1 MKQLIVSD
9 KVQKELLTDFMIMG
23 ETRGLIGG
31 YCEDEFPVY
40 YANEE
45 MARMLGYGAV
55 EELVEA
61 INGKV
66 INTIH
71 PDDREQVIKDIGGE
85 YYEGLTYETTYRMP
99 RKDGSWF
106 WTVDKG
112 KVIRTEEGK
121 LAIIS
126 ACQDMTSFVERHK
139 KLEEQNILSQAT
151 IDNIPGGYHRCSL
164 EEGHPFIYISDRFL
178 AILGWTREE
187 IKTEFH
193 NKFDNM
199 LHPDDRHLSAK
210 YTARILD
217 TCGHGFTQDQIY
229 RLLGKDG
236 YHWVTDA
243 TTLVKSGDQT
253 FFQGNITDITDF
265 VKGKEK
271 NEKELEGS
279 NQILNE
285 HNRILSALSRDYT
298 TVLLCDLRQDTFEVV
313 KGDSFTHH
321 DPEEKQKLVRE
332 SNCYSERVRYFFE
345 NVLIKESAP
354 EYLERLLPEYLMNEL
369 QETDSIEIYYKTI
382 PNGSGFRHFLAN
394 AVRLSNEED
403 HFKIILGF
411 RSVDEIIKKEQEI
424 ELQREIIEGLGKEYF
439 SVLAVELDKDRV
451 FSYRESEENGKII
464 SDFCRKC
471 DNRWSQIIP
480 SYAETMVSDNTNGEF
495 EKQLGLET
503 LRSQKEDYSMTYEFK
518 SGTEII
524 YHQVR
529 VAYVKKKDGA
539 RVAVVGTRNID
550 SLIKKERMQ
559 EEKLKKAYAAAE
571 NSNKAKTEFLNNM
584 SHDIRTP
591 MNVILGY
598 NQLMKSQL
606 TEPKQLDYQKKI
618 EQSGKLLL
626 SIINNVLDMA
636 RIESGKIKVDENY
649 ESVGEV
655 VDEIISTFAS
665 EAEERGIHL
674 SGSMKVTHRNILCDG
689 TKIREI
695 YVNLVSNAI
704 KYTPRGGNVTITVEE
719 LPCKREGYMKVK
731 SEIKDTGIGMSKEY
745 LPTLFEPFSREL
757 NTTTGRVRG
766 TGLGMPIVKKMIDL
780 MGGSL
785 EVESELGKGTVF
797 TFTLMHKIADK
808 KYYSQRIEKVKTS
821 SMRESLS
828 GKHVLLAEDNDL
840 NAEIA
845 VTILEEAGFVIER
858 VEDGIQCVNR
868 IEQMSPGTYDLILM
882 DIQMPNMDGYQ
893 AAQCIRHLN
902 DKKKAEI
909 PIIAMT
915 ANAFAEDRKRT
926 FDAGM
931 NGHIAKPIDIE
942 KLGAVILSVL
952 KKQESLQIE
961 KNNSMSANRLRS

>member
-1 MKQLIVSD
+1 MKQLIIPD
-9 KVQKELLTDFMIMG
+9 KVQKEMLTDFMIMG

-31 YCEDEFPVY
+31 YCEDEFPVC
-40 YANEE
+40 YANEG
-45 MARMLGYGAV
+45 MARMLGYDAV
-55 EELVEA
+55 EELIEA
-61 INGKV
+61 IDGKV

-71 PDDREQVIKDIGGE
+71 PDDREQVIKDIGDE

-112 KVIRTEEGK
+112 KVIQTEDGK

-126 ACQDMTSFVERHK
+126 ACYDMTSFVERHK
-139 KLEEQNILSQAT
+139 KLEEKNMLSQAT

-164 EEGHPFIYISDRFL
+164 EEGHPFLYISNRFL

-187 IKTEFH
+187 IRTIFD

-199 LHPDDRHLSAK
+199 LHPDDRNLSSD
-210 YTARILD
+210 YVTRILD
-217 TCGHGFTQDQIY
+217 TRGHGSAKDQIY

-243 TTLVKSGDQT
+243 TTLVKSGNQT
-253 FFQGNITDITDF
+253 FFQGNITDFTDF
-265 VKGKEK
+265 VKAKE
-271 NEKELEGS
+271 
-279 NQILNE
+279 
-285 HNRILSALSRDYT
+285 
-298 TVLLCDLRQDTFEVV
+298 
-313 KGDSFTHH
+313 
-321 DPEEKQKLVRE
+321 
-332 SNCYSERVRYFFE
+332 
-345 NVLIKESAP
+345 
-354 EYLERLLPEYLMNEL
+354 
-369 QETDSIEIYYKTI
+369 
-382 PNGSGFRHFLAN
+382 
-394 AVRLSNEED
+394 
-403 HFKIILGF
+403 
-411 RSVDEIIKKEQEI
+411 KKEQEI

-451 FSYRESEENGKII
+451 FSYRESDENGKII

-480 SYAETMVSDNTNGEF
+480 SYAETMVSNNTNGEF

-518 SGTEII
+518 SGTEINC
-524 YHQVR
+524 HQVR

-571 NSNKAKTEFLNNM
+571 NANKAKTEFLNNM

-745 LPTLFEPFSREL
+745 LPTLFEPFSRER

-766 TGLGMPIVKKMIDL
+766 TGLGMPIVKKMVDL

-868 IEQMSPGTYDLILM
+868 IEQMESGTYDLILM

-926 FDAGM
+926 FDVGM

-952 KKQESLQIE
+952 KKQESLQIG
-961 KNNSMSANRLRS
+961 KNNSMNANRLRS

>member
-1 MKQLIVSD
+1 MKQLIISD
-9 KVQKELLTDFMIMG
+9 KVQKEMLTDFMIMG

-112 KVIRTEEGK
+112 KVIQTAEGK

-126 ACQDMTSFVERHK
+126 ACYDMTSFVERHK
-139 KLEEQNILSQAT
+139 KLEEQNMLSQAT

-164 EEGHPFIYISDRFL
+164 EVGNPFLYISDRFL
-178 AILGWTREE
+178 TILGWTREE
-187 IKTEFH
+187 IKTIFD

-199 LHPDDRHLSAK
+199 LHPDDRNLSTD

-243 TTLVKSGDQT
+243 TTLVKSGNQT

-265 VKGKEK
+265 VKAKEK
-271 NEKELEGS
+271 EEKELEDS
-279 NQILNE
+279 NRILNE
-285 HNRILSALSRDYT
+285 RNRILSALSRDYT
-298 TVLLCDLRQDTFEVV
+298 TVLLCDLKKDTFEVV
-313 KGDSFTHH
+313 KGDTFTHNTH
-321 DPEEKQKLVRE
+321 TGKQHLVLAG
-332 SNCYSERVRYFFE
+332 NCYSERVRYFFE

-354 EYLERLLPEYLMNEL
+354 EYLERLLPDHLMKEL
-369 QETDSIEIYYKTI
+369 QETDSIEIYHKTI
-382 PNGSGFRHFLAN
+382 PNGTGSRHFLAR
-394 AVRLSNEED
+394 AIRLSNEED

-411 RSVDEIIKKEQEI
+411 YSVDEIMKKEQEI

-439 SVLAVELDKDRV
+439 SVLAVELDKDQV
-451 FSYRESEENGKII
+451 LSYRESGENGKII
-464 SDFCRKC
+464 SDFCKKC
-471 DNRWSQIIP
+471 GNRWSKIIP

-495 EKQLGLET
+495 EKQLGLEA
-503 LRSQKEDYSMTYEFK
+503 LRSREEDYSMGYEFK
-518 SGTEII
+518 SETGIK
-524 YHQVR
+524 YYQVR
-529 VAYVKKKDGA
+529 VAYVKKKDGT
-539 RVAVVGTRNID
+539 RMAVVGTRNID

-571 NSNKAKTEFLNNM
+571 NANKAKTEFLNNM

-598 NQLMKSQL
+598 NQLMKTQL

-636 RIESGKIKVDENY
+636 RIESGKMKVDENY
-649 ESVGEV
+649 ERVGEV
-655 VDEIISTFAS
+655 VDEIIGTFAS
-665 EAEERGIHL
+665 EAEEKGIHL
-674 SGSMKVTHRNILCDG
+674 SGNMQVTHRNVLCDG

-695 YVNLVSNAI
+695 
-704 KYTPRGGNVTITVEE
+704 
-719 LPCKREGYMKVK
+719 REH
-731 SEIKDTGIGMSKEY
+731 
-745 LPTLFEPFSREL
+745 
-757 NTTTGRVRG
+757 NTTTGKVGG
-766 TGLGMPIVKKMIDL
+766 TGLGMPIVKKMVDL
-780 MGGSL
+780 MGGSI

-797 TFTLMHKIADK
+797 TVTLMHKMADK
-808 KYYSQRIEKVKTS
+808 KYYSQKIETVIAS
-821 SMRESLS
+821 DMGENLR
-828 GKHVLLAEDNDL
+828 GKHVLLAEDNEL

-845 VTILEEAGFVIER
+845 IAILEETGLIIDR

-868 IEQMSPGTYDLILM
+868 IDQMPAGTYDMILM
-882 DIQMPNMDGYQ
+882 DIQMPNMDGYK
-893 AAQCIRHLN
+893 ATKCIRHLQ
-902 DKKKAEI
+902 DIKKAEI

-915 ANAFAEDRKRT
+915 ANAFEEDRKKA

-931 NGHIAKPIDIE
+931 NEHIAKPIDIE
-942 KLGAVILSVL
+942 KLRAVILSVL
-952 KKQESLQIE
+952 NKQE
-961 KNNSMSANRLRS
+961 N

>member
-1 MKQLIVSD
+1 MKQLITSD

-31 YCEDEFPVY
+31 YCENGFPVY

-45 MARMLGYGAV
+45 MARMLGYDAV
-55 EELVEA
+55 EEMVEA
-61 INGKV
+61 IDGKV
-66 INTIH
+66 IHTIH
-71 PDDREQVIKDIGGE
+71 PDDREQVIKDIGDE
-85 YYEGLTYETTYRMP
+85 YYEGFTYETTYRMP

-106 WTVDKG
+106 WTVNKG
-112 KVIRTEEGK
+112 KVIRTEDGK

-139 KLEEQNILSQAT
+139 KLEEQNMLSQAT
-151 IDNIPGGYHRCSL
+151 ISQMPGGYHRCSL
-164 EEGHPFIYISDRFL
+164 EEGHSFLYISDRFL

-187 IKTEFH
+187 IKTIFD

-199 LHPDDRHLSAK
+199 LHPDDRNLSSD
-210 YTARILD
+210 YVTRILD
-217 TCGHGFTQDQIY
+217 TCGRGLTKDQIY

-243 TTLVKSGDQT
+243 TTLVKSGNQT

-265 VKGKEK
+265 LKDKEK
-271 NEKELEGS
+271 KEKELEDS

-285 HNRILSALSRDYT
+285 RNRILSALSREYT
-298 TVLLCDLRQDTFEVV
+298 TVLLCDLKQDTFEVV
-313 KGDSFTHH
+313 KGDTFTHN
-321 DPEEKQKLVRE
+321 DPEEKQQLVLG
-332 SNCYSERVRYFFE
+332 SNCYSERVWYFFE

-382 PNGSGFRHFLAN
+382 PNGSGSRHFLVK

-411 RSVDEIIKKEQEI
+411 RSVDEIMKKEQEI
-424 ELQREIIEGLGKEYF
+424 ELQRELIEGLGKEYF

-451 FSYRESEENGKII
+451 FYYRESDENGKII

-480 SYAETMVSDNTNGEF
+480 SYAETMVSNNINGEF

-503 LRSQKEDYSMTYEFK
+503 LRSQKEDYSMTYEFR
-518 SGTEII
+518 SETEIN

-529 VAYVKKKDGA
+529 VAYAKKKDGA
-539 RVAVVGTRNID
+539 RVAIVGTRNID

-559 EEKLKKAYAAAE
+559 EEKLKKAYDAAE
-571 NSNKAKTEFLNNM
+571 NANKAKTEFLNNM

-598 NQLMKSQL
+598 NQLMKSLL
-606 TEPKQLDYQKKI
+606 TEPKQMDYQKKI

-626 SIINNVLDMA
+626 SIINNILDMA
-636 RIESGKIKVDENY
+636 RIESGKMKVDENY
-649 ESVGEV
+649 ERVGEV

-674 SGSMKVTHRNILCDG
+674 SGSMKVIHRNILCDG

-695 YVNLVSNAI
+695 YVNLVSNAM

-719 LPCKREGYMKVK
+719 LPCEKEGYMKIK

-745 LPTLFEPFSREL
+745 LPTLFEPFSREQ
-757 NTTTGRVRG
+757 NTTTGRVGG
-766 TGLGMPIVKKMIDL
+766 TGLGMPIVKKMVDL

-785 EVESELGKGTVF
+785 EVESEPGKGTIF
-797 TFTLMHKIADK
+797 TFTLMHKIADR
-808 KYYSQRIEKVKTS
+808 KYYSQSIEKVKTS
-821 SMRESLS
+821 NMGESLS

-845 VTILEEAGFVIER
+845 VTILEETGIVIER

-868 IEQMSPGTYDLILM
+868 VEQMSPGTYDLILM

-893 AAQCIRHLN
+893 AAQRIRHLN
-902 DKKKAEI
+902 DKTRAEI

-915 ANAFAEDRKRT
+915 ANAFAEDRKRA

-942 KLGAVILSVL
+942 KLGAAILSVL
-952 KKQESLQIE
+952 KKQESLQTG
-961 KNNSMSANRLRS
+961 KNNSMSK

>member
-1 MKQLIVSD
+1 MKQLIISD
-9 KVQKELLTDFMIMG
+9 KVQKEMLTDFMIMG

-112 KVIRTEEGK
+112 KVIQTEEGK

-126 ACQDMTSFVERHK
+126 ACYDMTSFVERHK
-139 KLEEQNILSQAT
+139 KLEEQNMLSQAT

-164 EEGHPFIYISDRFL
+164 EVGNPFLYISDRFL
-178 AILGWTREE
+178 TILGWTREE
-187 IKTEFH
+187 IKTIFD

-199 LHPDDRHLSAK
+199 LHPDDRNLSAD

-243 TTLVKSGDQT
+243 TTLVKSGNQT

-265 VKGKEK
+265 VKAKEK
-271 NEKELEGS
+271 EEKELEDS
-279 NQILNE
+279 NRILNE
-285 HNRILSALSRDYT
+285 RNRILSALSRDYT
-298 TVLLCDLRQDTFEVV
+298 TVLLCDLKEDTFEVV
-313 KGDSFTHH
+313 KGDTFTHNTH
-321 DPEEKQKLVRE
+321 TGKQHLVLAG
-332 SNCYSERVRYFFE
+332 NCYSERVRYFFE

-354 EYLERLLPEYLMNEL
+354 EYLERLLPDHLMKEL
-369 QETDSIEIYYKTI
+369 QETDSIEIYHKTI
-382 PNGSGFRHFLAN
+382 PNGTGSRHFLAR
-394 AVRLSNEED
+394 AIRLSNEED

-411 RSVDEIIKKEQEI
+411 YSVDEIMKKEQEI

-439 SVLAVELDKDRV
+439 SVLAVELDKDQV
-451 FSYRESEENGKII
+451 LSYRESGENGKII
-464 SDFCRKC
+464 SDFCKKC
-471 DNRWSQIIP
+471 GNRWSKIIP

-495 EKQLGLET
+495 EKQLGLEA
-503 LRSQKEDYSMTYEFK
+503 LRSREEDYSMGYEFK
-518 SGTEII
+518 SETGIK
-524 YHQVR
+524 YYQVR
-529 VAYVKKKDGA
+529 VAYVKKKDGT
-539 RVAVVGTRNID
+539 RMAVVGTRNID

-559 EEKLKKAYAAAE
+559 EEKLKKAYAVAE
-571 NSNKAKTEFLNNM
+571 NANKAKTEFLNNM

-598 NQLMKSQL
+598 NQLMKTQL

-636 RIESGKIKVDENY
+636 RIESGKMKVDENY
-649 ESVGEV
+649 ERVGEV

-665 EAEERGIHL
+665 EAEEKGIHL
-674 SGSMKVTHRNILCDG
+674 SGNMQVTHRNVLCDG

-695 YVNLVSNAI
+695 
-704 KYTPRGGNVTITVEE
+704 
-719 LPCKREGYMKVK
+719 REH
-731 SEIKDTGIGMSKEY
+731 
-745 LPTLFEPFSREL
+745 
-757 NTTTGRVRG
+757 NTTTGKVGG
-766 TGLGMPIVKKMIDL
+766 TGLGMPIVKKMVDL
-780 MGGSL
+780 MGGSI

-797 TFTLMHKIADK
+797 TVTLMHKMADK
-808 KYYSQRIEKVKTS
+808 KYYSQKIETVIAS
-821 SMRESLS
+821 DMGENLR

-845 VTILEEAGFVIER
+845 VTVLEETGLIIDR

-868 IEQMSPGTYDLILM
+868 IDQMPAGTYDMILM
-882 DIQMPNMDGYQ
+882 DIQMPNMDGYK
-893 AAQCIRHLN
+893 ATKCIRHLQ
-902 DKKKAEI
+902 DIKKAEI

-915 ANAFAEDRKRT
+915 ANAFEEDRKKA

-931 NGHIAKPIDIE
+931 NEHIAKPIDIE
-942 KLGAVILSVL
+942 KLRAVILSVL
-952 KKQESLQIE
+952 NKQE
-961 KNNSMSANRLRS
+961 N

>member
-1 MKQLIVSD
+1 MKQLIIPD
-9 KVQKELLTDFMIMG
+9 KVQKEMLTDFRIMG
-23 ETRGLIGG
+23 ETKGLIGG
-31 YCEDEFPVY
+31 YCEDEFPVC

-45 MARMLGYGAV
+45 MARMLGYDAV
-55 EELVEA
+55 EELIEA
-61 INGKV
+61 IDGKV

-71 PDDREQVIKDIGGE
+71 PDDREQVIKDIGDE

-99 RKDGSWF
+99 RKDGSCF

-112 KVIRTEEGK
+112 KVVQTEDGK

-126 ACQDMTSFVERHK
+126 ACYDMTSFVERHK
-139 KLEEQNILSQAT
+139 KLEEKNMLSQAT

-164 EEGHPFIYISDRFL
+164 EEGHPFLYISNRFL

-187 IKTEFH
+187 IRTIFD

-199 LHPDDRHLSAK
+199 LHPDDRNLSSD
-210 YTARILD
+210 YVTRILD
-217 TCGHGFTQDQIY
+217 TRGHGSEKDQIY

-243 TTLVKSGDQT
+243 TTLVKSGNQT
-253 FFQGNITDITDF
+253 FFQGNITDFTDF
-265 VKGKEK
+265 VKAKE
-271 NEKELEGS
+271 
-279 NQILNE
+279 
-285 HNRILSALSRDYT
+285 
-298 TVLLCDLRQDTFEVV
+298 
-313 KGDSFTHH
+313 
-321 DPEEKQKLVRE
+321 
-332 SNCYSERVRYFFE
+332 
-345 NVLIKESAP
+345 
-354 EYLERLLPEYLMNEL
+354 
-369 QETDSIEIYYKTI
+369 
-382 PNGSGFRHFLAN
+382 
-394 AVRLSNEED
+394 
-403 HFKIILGF
+403 
-411 RSVDEIIKKEQEI
+411 KKEQEI

-451 FSYRESEENGKII
+451 LSYRESGENGKII

-471 DNRWSQIIP
+471 GNRWSKIIP

-495 EKQLGLET
+495 ENQLGLET
-503 LRSQKEDYSMTYEFK
+503 LRSQEKDYSMTYEFK
-518 SGTEII
+518 LETGIN

-529 VAYVKKKDGA
+529 VAFVKKKDGT
-539 RVAVVGTRNID
+539 RMAVVGTRNID

-559 EEKLKKAYAAAE
+559 EEKLKKAYVAAE
-571 NSNKAKTEFLNNM
+571 NANKAKTEFLNNM

-606 TEPKQLDYQKKI
+606 TESKQLDYQKKI

-626 SIINNVLDMA
+626 AIINNVLDMA

-649 ESVGEV
+649 ERVGEV
-655 VDEIISTFAS
+655 VDEIISTFSS
-665 EAEERGIHL
+665 EAEEKEIHL

-695 YVNLVSNAI
+695 YVNLVSNAM

-719 LPCKREGYMKVK
+719 LPCEKEGYMKVK

-745 LPTLFEPFSREL
+745 LPTLFEPFSREQ
-757 NTTTGRVRG
+757 NTTTRRIGG
-766 TGLGMPIVKKMIDL
+766 TGLGMPIVKKMVDL
-780 MGGSL
+780 MGGSI
-785 EVESELGKGTVF
+785 EVASELGKGTVF
-797 TFTLMHKIADK
+797 TFTLMHKIADRK
-808 KYYSQRIEKVKTS
+808 FYSQKTEAAETS
-821 SMRESLS
+821 EMGKNLS

-845 VTILEEAGFVIER
+845 VTVLEETGIVIER

-868 IEQMSPGTYDLILM
+868 VVQMSPGTYDLILM

-893 AAQCIRHLN
+893 AAQCIRHLD
-902 DKKKAEI
+902 DKMKAEI

-915 ANAFAEDRKRT
+915 ANAFAEDRKKA

-952 KKQESLQIE
+952 NKQENLQNG
-961 KNNSMSANRLRS
+961 KNNSMNANRLRS

>member
-1 MKQLIVSD
+1 MKQLIIPD
-9 KVQKELLTDFMIMG
+9 KVQKEMLTDFMIMG
-23 ETRGLIGG
+23 ETKGLIGG
-31 YCEDEFPVY
+31 YCEDEFPVC

-45 MARMLGYGAV
+45 MARMLGYDAV
-55 EELVEA
+55 EELIEA
-61 INGKV
+61 IDGKV

-71 PDDREQVIKDIGGE
+71 PDDREQVIKDIGDE

-99 RKDGSWF
+99 RKDGSCF

-112 KVIRTEEGK
+112 KVVQTEDGK

-126 ACQDMTSFVERHK
+126 ACYDMTSFVERHK
-139 KLEEQNILSQAT
+139 KLEEKNMLSQAT

-164 EEGHPFIYISDRFL
+164 EEGHPFLYISNRFL

-187 IKTEFH
+187 IRTIFD

-199 LHPDDRHLSAK
+199 LHPDDRNLSSD
-210 YTARILD
+210 YVTRILD
-217 TCGHGFTQDQIY
+217 TRGHGSEKDQIY

-243 TTLVKSGDQT
+243 TTLVKSGNQT
-253 FFQGNITDITDF
+253 FFQGNITDFTDF
-265 VKGKEK
+265 VKAKE
-271 NEKELEGS
+271 
-279 NQILNE
+279 
-285 HNRILSALSRDYT
+285 
-298 TVLLCDLRQDTFEVV
+298 
-313 KGDSFTHH
+313 
-321 DPEEKQKLVRE
+321 
-332 SNCYSERVRYFFE
+332 
-345 NVLIKESAP
+345 
-354 EYLERLLPEYLMNEL
+354 
-369 QETDSIEIYYKTI
+369 
-382 PNGSGFRHFLAN
+382 
-394 AVRLSNEED
+394 
-403 HFKIILGF
+403 
-411 RSVDEIIKKEQEI
+411 KKEQEI

-451 FSYRESEENGKII
+451 LSYRESGENGKII

-471 DNRWSQIIP
+471 GNRWSKIIP

-495 EKQLGLET
+495 ENQLGLET
-503 LRSQKEDYSMTYEFK
+503 LRSQEKDYSMTYEFK
-518 SGTEII
+518 LETGIN

-529 VAYVKKKDGA
+529 VAFVKKKDGT
-539 RVAVVGTRNID
+539 RMAVVGTRNID

-559 EEKLKKAYAAAE
+559 EEKLKKAYVAAE
-571 NSNKAKTEFLNNM
+571 NANKAKTEFLNNM

-606 TEPKQLDYQKKI
+606 TESKQLDYQKKI

-626 SIINNVLDMA
+626 AIINNVLDMA

-649 ESVGEV
+649 ERVGEV
-655 VDEIISTFAS
+655 VDEIISTFSS
-665 EAEERGIHL
+665 EAEEKEIHL

-695 YVNLVSNAI
+695 YVNLVSNAM

-719 LPCKREGYMKVK
+719 LPCEKEGYMKVK

-745 LPTLFEPFSREL
+745 LPTLFEPFSREQ
-757 NTTTGRVRG
+757 NTTTGRIGG
-766 TGLGMPIVKKMIDL
+766 TGLGMPIVKKMVDL
-780 MGGSL
+780 MGGSI
-785 EVESELGKGTVF
+785 EVASELGKGTVF
-797 TFTLMHKIADK
+797 TFTLMHKIADRK
-808 KYYSQRIEKVKTS
+808 FYSQKTEAAETS
-821 SMRESLS
+821 EMGKNLS

-845 VTILEEAGFVIER
+845 VTVLEETGIVIER

-868 IEQMSPGTYDLILM
+868 VAQMSPGTYDLILM

-893 AAQCIRHLN
+893 AAQCIRHLD
-902 DKKKAEI
+902 DKMKAEI

-915 ANAFAEDRKRT
+915 ANAFAEDRKKA

-931 NGHIAKPIDIE
+931 NGHIAKPIDME
-942 KLGAVILSVL
+942 KLGVAILSVL
-952 KKQESLQIE
+952 KKQESLQNG
-961 KNNSMSANRLRS
+961 KNNSMNANRLRS

>member
-1 MKQLIVSD
+1 MKQLIIPD
-9 KVQKELLTDFMIMG
+9 KVQKEMLTDFMIMG
-23 ETRGLIGG
+23 ETKGLIGG
-31 YCEDEFPVY
+31 YCEDEFPVC

-45 MARMLGYGAV
+45 MARMLGYDAV
-55 EELVEA
+55 EELIEA
-61 INGKV
+61 IDGKV

-71 PDDREQVIKDIGGE
+71 PDDREQVIKDIGDE

-99 RKDGSWF
+99 RKDGSCF

-112 KVIRTEEGK
+112 KVVQTEDGK

-126 ACQDMTSFVERHK
+126 ACYDMTSFVERHK
-139 KLEEQNILSQAT
+139 KLEEKNMLSQAT

-164 EEGHPFIYISDRFL
+164 EEGHPFLYISNRFL

-187 IKTEFH
+187 IRTIFD

-199 LHPDDRHLSAK
+199 LHPDDRNLSSD
-210 YTARILD
+210 YVTRILD
-217 TCGHGFTQDQIY
+217 TRGHGSEKDQIY

-243 TTLVKSGDQT
+243 TTLVKSGNQT
-253 FFQGNITDITDF
+253 FFQGNITDFTDF
-265 VKGKEK
+265 VKAKE
-271 NEKELEGS
+271 
-279 NQILNE
+279 
-285 HNRILSALSRDYT
+285 
-298 TVLLCDLRQDTFEVV
+298 
-313 KGDSFTHH
+313 
-321 DPEEKQKLVRE
+321 
-332 SNCYSERVRYFFE
+332 
-345 NVLIKESAP
+345 
-354 EYLERLLPEYLMNEL
+354 
-369 QETDSIEIYYKTI
+369 
-382 PNGSGFRHFLAN
+382 
-394 AVRLSNEED
+394 
-403 HFKIILGF
+403 
-411 RSVDEIIKKEQEI
+411 KKEQEI
-424 ELQREIIEGLGKEYF
+424 EIQREIIEGLGKEYF

-451 FSYRESEENGKII
+451 LSYRESGENGKII

-471 DNRWSQIIP
+471 GNRWSKIIP
-480 SYAETMVSDNTNGEF
+480 SYAETTVSDNTNGEF
-495 EKQLGLET
+495 ENQLGLET
-503 LRSQKEDYSMTYEFK
+503 LRSQEKDYSMTYEFK
-518 SGTEII
+518 LETGIN

-529 VAYVKKKDGA
+529 VAFVKKKDGT
-539 RVAVVGTRNID
+539 RMAVVGTRNID

-559 EEKLKKAYAAAE
+559 EEKLKKAYVAAE
-571 NSNKAKTEFLNNM
+571 NANKAKTEFLNNM

-606 TEPKQLDYQKKI
+606 TESKQLDYQKKI

-626 SIINNVLDMA
+626 AIINNVLDMA

-649 ESVGEV
+649 ERVGEV
-655 VDEIISTFAS
+655 VDEIISTFSS
-665 EAEERGIHL
+665 EAEEKEIHL

-695 YVNLVSNAI
+695 YVNLVSNAM

-719 LPCKREGYMKVK
+719 LPCEKEGYIKVK

-745 LPTLFEPFSREL
+745 LPTLFEPFSREQ
-757 NTTTGRVRG
+757 NTTTRRIGG
-766 TGLGMPIVKKMIDL
+766 TGLGMPIVKKMVDL
-780 MGGSL
+780 MGGSI
-785 EVESELGKGTVF
+785 EVASELGKGTVF
-797 TFTLMHKIADK
+797 TFTLMHKIADRK
-808 KYYSQRIEKVKTS
+808 FYSQKTEAAETS
-821 SMRESLS
+821 EMGKNLS

-845 VTILEEAGFVIER
+845 VTVLEETGIVIER

-868 IEQMSPGTYDLILM
+868 VAQMSPGTYDLILM

-893 AAQCIRHLN
+893 AAQCIRHLD
-902 DKKKAEI
+902 DKMKAEI

-915 ANAFAEDRKRT
+915 ANAFAEDRKKA

-931 NGHIAKPIDIE
+931 NGHIAKPIDME

-952 KKQESLQIE
+952 NKQENLQNG
-961 KNNSMSANRLRS
+961 KNNSMNANRLRS

>member
-1 MKQLIVSD
+1 MKQLIIPD
-9 KVQKELLTDFMIMG
+9 KVQKEMLTDFMIMG

-31 YCEDEFPVY
+31 YCEDEFPVC
-40 YANEE
+40 YANEG
-45 MARMLGYGAV
+45 MARMLGYDAV
-55 EELVEA
+55 EELIEA
-61 INGKV
+61 IDGKV

-71 PDDREQVIKDIGGE
+71 PDDREQVIKDIGDE

-112 KVIRTEEGK
+112 KVIQTEDGK

-126 ACQDMTSFVERHK
+126 ACYDMTSFVERHK
-139 KLEEQNILSQAT
+139 KLEEKNMLSQAT

-164 EEGHPFIYISDRFL
+164 EEGHPFLYISNRFL

-187 IKTEFH
+187 IRTIFD

-199 LHPDDRHLSAK
+199 LHPDDRNLSSD
-210 YTARILD
+210 YVTRILD
-217 TCGHGFTQDQIY
+217 TRGHGSAKDQIY

-243 TTLVKSGDQT
+243 TTLVKSGNQT
-253 FFQGNITDITDF
+253 FFQGNITDFTDF
-265 VKGKEK
+265 VKAKE
-271 NEKELEGS
+271 
-279 NQILNE
+279 
-285 HNRILSALSRDYT
+285 
-298 TVLLCDLRQDTFEVV
+298 
-313 KGDSFTHH
+313 
-321 DPEEKQKLVRE
+321 
-332 SNCYSERVRYFFE
+332 
-345 NVLIKESAP
+345 
-354 EYLERLLPEYLMNEL
+354 
-369 QETDSIEIYYKTI
+369 
-382 PNGSGFRHFLAN
+382 
-394 AVRLSNEED
+394 
-403 HFKIILGF
+403 
-411 RSVDEIIKKEQEI
+411 KKEQEI

-451 FSYRESEENGKII
+451 LSYRESGENGKII

-471 DNRWSQIIP
+471 GNRWSKIIP
-480 SYAETMVSDNTNGEF
+480 SYAEMMVSDNTNGEF
-495 EKQLGLET
+495 ENQLGLET
-503 LRSQKEDYSMTYEFK
+503 LRSQEKDYSMTYEFK
-518 SGTEII
+518 LETGIN

-529 VAYVKKKDGA
+529 VAFVKKKDGT
-539 RVAVVGTRNID
+539 RMAVVGTRNID

-559 EEKLKKAYAAAE
+559 EEKLKKAYVAAE
-571 NSNKAKTEFLNNM
+571 NANKAKTEFLNNM

-649 ESVGEV
+649 ERVGEV
-655 VDEIISTFAS
+655 VDEIISTFSS
-665 EAEERGIHL
+665 EAEEKEIHL

-695 YVNLVSNAI
+695 YVNLVSNAM

-719 LPCKREGYMKVK
+719 LPCEKEGYMKVK

-745 LPTLFEPFSREL
+745 LPTLFEPFSREQ
-757 NTTTGRVRG
+757 NTTIGRIGG
-766 TGLGMPIVKKMIDL
+766 TGLGMPIVKKMVDL
-780 MGGSL
+780 MGGSI
-785 EVESELGKGTVF
+785 EVASELGKGTVF
-797 TFTLMHKIADK
+797 TFTLMHKIADRK
-808 KYYSQRIEKVKTS
+808 FYSQKTEAAETS
-821 SMRESLS
+821 EMGKNLS

-845 VTILEEAGFVIER
+845 VTVLEETGIVIER

-868 IEQMSPGTYDLILM
+868 VVQMSPGTYDLILM
-882 DIQMPNMDGYQ
+882 DIQMPNMDGYK
-893 AAQCIRHLN
+893 ATRCIRRLD

-915 ANAFAEDRKRT
+915 ANAFAEDRKKA

-931 NGHIAKPIDIE
+931 NGHIAKPIDME

-952 KKQESLQIE
+952 NKQENLQNG
-961 KNNSMSANRLRS
+961 KNNSMNANRLRS

>member
-1 MKQLIVSD
+1 MRNMKQLIIPD
-9 KVQKELLTDFMIMG
+9 KVQKEMLTDFRIMG
-23 ETRGLIGG
+23 ETKGLIGG
-31 YCEDEFPVY
+31 YCEDEFPVC

-45 MARMLGYGAV
+45 MARMLGYDAV
-55 EELVEA
+55 EELIEA
-61 INGKV
+61 IDGKV

-71 PDDREQVIKDIGGE
+71 PDDREQVIKDIGDE

-99 RKDGSWF
+99 RKDGSCF

-112 KVIRTEEGK
+112 KVVQTEDGK

-126 ACQDMTSFVERHK
+126 ACYDMTSFVERHK
-139 KLEEQNILSQAT
+139 KLEEKNMLSQAT

-164 EEGHPFIYISDRFL
+164 EEGHPFLYISNRFL

-187 IKTEFH
+187 IRTIFD

-199 LHPDDRHLSAK
+199 LHPDDRNLSSD
-210 YTARILD
+210 YVTRILD
-217 TCGHGFTQDQIY
+217 TRGHGSEKDQIY

-243 TTLVKSGDQT
+243 TTLVKSGNQT
-253 FFQGNITDITDF
+253 FFQGNITDFTDF
-265 VKGKEK
+265 VKAKE
-271 NEKELEGS
+271 
-279 NQILNE
+279 
-285 HNRILSALSRDYT
+285 
-298 TVLLCDLRQDTFEVV
+298 
-313 KGDSFTHH
+313 
-321 DPEEKQKLVRE
+321 
-332 SNCYSERVRYFFE
+332 
-345 NVLIKESAP
+345 
-354 EYLERLLPEYLMNEL
+354 
-369 QETDSIEIYYKTI
+369 
-382 PNGSGFRHFLAN
+382 
-394 AVRLSNEED
+394 
-403 HFKIILGF
+403 
-411 RSVDEIIKKEQEI
+411 KKEQEI

-451 FSYRESEENGKII
+451 LSYRESGENGKII

-471 DNRWSQIIP
+471 GNRWSKIIP

-495 EKQLGLET
+495 ENQLGLET
-503 LRSQKEDYSMTYEFK
+503 LRSQEKDYSMTYEFK
-518 SGTEII
+518 LETGIN

-529 VAYVKKKDGA
+529 VAFVKKKDGT
-539 RVAVVGTRNID
+539 RMAVVGTRNID

-559 EEKLKKAYAAAE
+559 EEKLKKAYVAAE
-571 NSNKAKTEFLNNM
+571 NANKAKTEFLNNM

-598 NQLMKSQL
+598 NHLMKSQL
-606 TEPKQLDYQKKI
+606 TESKQLDYQKKI

-626 SIINNVLDMA
+626 AIINNVLDMA

-649 ESVGEV
+649 ERVGEV
-655 VDEIISTFAS
+655 VDEIISTFSS
-665 EAEERGIHL
+665 EAEEKEIHL

-695 YVNLVSNAI
+695 YVNLVSNAM

-719 LPCKREGYMKVK
+719 LPCEKEGYMKVK

-745 LPTLFEPFSREL
+745 LPTLFEPFSREQ
-757 NTTTGRVRG
+757 NTTTRRIGG
-766 TGLGMPIVKKMIDL
+766 TGLGMPIVKKMVDL
-780 MGGSL
+780 MGGSI
-785 EVESELGKGTVF
+785 EVASELGKGTVF
-797 TFTLMHKIADK
+797 TFTLMHKIADRK
-808 KYYSQRIEKVKTS
+808 FYSQKTEAAETS
-821 SMRESLS
+821 EMGKNLS

-845 VTILEEAGFVIER
+845 VTVLEETGIVIER

-868 IEQMSPGTYDLILM
+868 VVQMSPGTYDLILM
-882 DIQMPNMDGYQ
+882 DIQMPNMDGYK
-893 AAQCIRHLN
+893 ATRCIRRLD

-915 ANAFAEDRKRT
+915 ANAFAEDRKKA

-931 NGHIAKPIDIE
+931 NGHIARPIDIE

-952 KKQESLQIE
+952 NKQENLQNG
-961 KNNSMSANRLRS
+961 KNNSMNANRLRS

>member
-1 MKQLIVSD
+1 MKQLIIPD
-9 KVQKELLTDFMIMG
+9 KVQKEMLTDFMIMG

-31 YCEDEFPVY
+31 YCEDEFPVC
-40 YANEE
+40 YANEG
-45 MARMLGYGAV
+45 MARMLGYDAV
-55 EELVEA
+55 EELIEA
-61 INGKV
+61 IDGKV

-71 PDDREQVIKDIGGE
+71 PDDREQVIKDIGDE

-112 KVIRTEEGK
+112 KVIQTEDGK

-126 ACQDMTSFVERHK
+126 ACYDMTSFVERHK
-139 KLEEQNILSQAT
+139 KLEEKNMLSQAT

-164 EEGHPFIYISDRFL
+164 EEGHPFLYISNRFL

-187 IKTEFH
+187 IRTIFD

-199 LHPDDRHLSAK
+199 LHPDDRNLSSD
-210 YTARILD
+210 YVTRILD
-217 TCGHGFTQDQIY
+217 TRGHGSAKDQIY

-243 TTLVKSGDQT
+243 TTLVKSGNQT
-253 FFQGNITDITDF
+253 FFQGNITDFTDF
-265 VKGKEK
+265 VKAKE
-271 NEKELEGS
+271 
-279 NQILNE
+279 
-285 HNRILSALSRDYT
+285 
-298 TVLLCDLRQDTFEVV
+298 
-313 KGDSFTHH
+313 
-321 DPEEKQKLVRE
+321 
-332 SNCYSERVRYFFE
+332 
-345 NVLIKESAP
+345 
-354 EYLERLLPEYLMNEL
+354 
-369 QETDSIEIYYKTI
+369 
-382 PNGSGFRHFLAN
+382 
-394 AVRLSNEED
+394 
-403 HFKIILGF
+403 
-411 RSVDEIIKKEQEI
+411 KKEQEI

-451 FSYRESEENGKII
+451 LSYRESGENGKII

-471 DNRWSQIIP
+471 GNRWSKIIP
-480 SYAETMVSDNTNGEF
+480 SYAEMMVSDNTNGEF
-495 EKQLGLET
+495 ENQLGLET
-503 LRSQKEDYSMTYEFK
+503 LRSQEKDYSMTYEFK
-518 SGTEII
+518 LETGIN

-529 VAYVKKKDGA
+529 VAFVKKKDGT
-539 RVAVVGTRNID
+539 RMAVVGTRNID

-559 EEKLKKAYAAAE
+559 EEKLKKAYVAAE
-571 NSNKAKTEFLNNM
+571 NANKAKTEFLNNM

-598 NQLMKSQL
+598 NHLMKSQL
-606 TEPKQLDYQKKI
+606 TESKQLDYQKKI

-626 SIINNVLDMA
+626 AIINNVLDMA

-649 ESVGEV
+649 ERVGEV
-655 VDEIISTFAS
+655 VDEIISTFSS
-665 EAEERGIHL
+665 EAEEKEIHL

-695 YVNLVSNAI
+695 YVNLVSNAM

-719 LPCKREGYMKVK
+719 LPCEKEGYMKVK

-745 LPTLFEPFSREL
+745 LPTLFEPFSREQ
-757 NTTTGRVRG
+757 NTTIGRIGG
-766 TGLGMPIVKKMIDL
+766 TGLGMPIVKKMVDL
-780 MGGSL
+780 MGGSI
-785 EVESELGKGTVF
+785 EVASELGKGTVF
-797 TFTLMHKIADK
+797 TFTLMHKIADRK
-808 KYYSQRIEKVKTS
+808 FYSQKTEAAETS
-821 SMRESLS
+821 EMGKNLS

-845 VTILEEAGFVIER
+845 VTVLEETGIVIER

-868 IEQMSPGTYDLILM
+868 VVQMSPGTYDLILM
-882 DIQMPNMDGYQ
+882 DIQMPNMDGYK
-893 AAQCIRHLN
+893 ATRCIRRLD

-915 ANAFAEDRKRT
+915 ANAFAEDRKKA

-931 NGHIAKPIDIE
+931 NGHIAKLIDIE

-952 KKQESLQIE
+952 NKQENLQNG
-961 KNNSMSANRLRS
+961 KNNSMNANRLRS

>member
-1 MKQLIVSD
+1 MKQLIIPD
-9 KVQKELLTDFMIMG
+9 KVQKEMLTDFRIMG
-23 ETRGLIGG
+23 ETKGLIGG
-31 YCEDEFPVY
+31 YCEDEFPVC

-45 MARMLGYGAV
+45 MARMLGYDAV
-55 EELVEA
+55 EELIEA
-61 INGKV
+61 IDGKV

-71 PDDREQVIKDIGGE
+71 PDDREQVIKDIGDE

-99 RKDGSWF
+99 RKDGSCF

-112 KVIRTEEGK
+112 KVVQTEDGK

-126 ACQDMTSFVERHK
+126 ACYDMTSFVERHK
-139 KLEEQNILSQAT
+139 KLEEKNMLSQAT

-164 EEGHPFIYISDRFL
+164 EEGHPFLYISNRFL

-187 IKTEFH
+187 IRTIFD

-199 LHPDDRHLSAK
+199 LHPDDRNLSSD
-210 YTARILD
+210 YVARILD
-217 TCGHGFTQDQIY
+217 TRGHGSEKDQIY

-243 TTLVKSGDQT
+243 TTLVKSGNQT
-253 FFQGNITDITDF
+253 FFQGNITDFTDF
-265 VKGKEK
+265 VKAKE
-271 NEKELEGS
+271 
-279 NQILNE
+279 
-285 HNRILSALSRDYT
+285 
-298 TVLLCDLRQDTFEVV
+298 
-313 KGDSFTHH
+313 
-321 DPEEKQKLVRE
+321 
-332 SNCYSERVRYFFE
+332 
-345 NVLIKESAP
+345 
-354 EYLERLLPEYLMNEL
+354 
-369 QETDSIEIYYKTI
+369 
-382 PNGSGFRHFLAN
+382 
-394 AVRLSNEED
+394 
-403 HFKIILGF
+403 
-411 RSVDEIIKKEQEI
+411 KKEQEI

-451 FSYRESEENGKII
+451 LSYRESGENGKII

-471 DNRWSQIIP
+471 GNRWSKIIP

-495 EKQLGLET
+495 ENQLGLET
-503 LRSQKEDYSMTYEFK
+503 LRSQEKDYSMTYEFK
-518 SGTEII
+518 LETGIN

-529 VAYVKKKDGA
+529 VAFVKKKDGT
-539 RVAVVGTRNID
+539 RMAVVGTRNID

-559 EEKLKKAYAAAE
+559 EEKLKKAYVAAE
-571 NSNKAKTEFLNNM
+571 NANKAKTEFLNNM

-606 TEPKQLDYQKKI
+606 TESKQLDYQKKI

-626 SIINNVLDMA
+626 AIINNVLDMA

-649 ESVGEV
+649 ERVGEV
-655 VDEIISTFAS
+655 VDEIISTFSS
-665 EAEERGIHL
+665 EAEEKEIHL

-695 YVNLVSNAI
+695 YVNLVSNAM

-719 LPCKREGYMKVK
+719 LPCEKEGYMKVK

-745 LPTLFEPFSREL
+745 LPTLFEPFSREQ
-757 NTTTGRVRG
+757 NTTTGRIGG
-766 TGLGMPIVKKMIDL
+766 TGLGMPIVKKMVDL
-780 MGGSL
+780 MGGSI
-785 EVESELGKGTVF
+785 EVASELGKGTVF
-797 TFTLMHKIADK
+797 TFTLMHKIADRK
-808 KYYSQRIEKVKTS
+808 FYSQKTEAAETS
-821 SMRESLS
+821 EMGKNMS

-845 VTILEEAGFVIER
+845 VTVLEETGIVIER

-868 IEQMSPGTYDLILM
+868 VAQMSPGTYDLILM
-882 DIQMPNMDGYQ
+882 DIQMPNMDGYK
-893 AAQCIRHLN
+893 ATRCIRRLD

-915 ANAFAEDRKRT
+915 ANAFAEDRKKA

-952 KKQESLQIE
+952 NKQENLQNG
-961 KNNSMSANRLRS
+961 KNNSMNANRLRS

>member
-1 MKQLIVSD
+1 MKQLIIPD
-9 KVQKELLTDFMIMG
+9 KVQKEMLTDFMIMG

-31 YCEDEFPVY
+31 YCEDEFPVC
-40 YANEE
+40 YANEG
-45 MARMLGYGAV
+45 MARMLGYDAV
-55 EELVEA
+55 EELIEA
-61 INGKV
+61 IDGKV

-71 PDDREQVIKDIGGE
+71 PDDREQVIKDIGDE

-112 KVIRTEEGK
+112 KVIQTEDGK

-126 ACQDMTSFVERHK
+126 ACYDMTSFVERHK
-139 KLEEQNILSQAT
+139 KLEEKNMLSQAT

-164 EEGHPFIYISDRFL
+164 EEGHPFLYISNRFL

-187 IKTEFH
+187 IRTIFD

-199 LHPDDRHLSAK
+199 LHPDDRNLSSD
-210 YTARILD
+210 YVTRILD
-217 TCGHGFTQDQIY
+217 TRGHGSAKDQIY

-243 TTLVKSGDQT
+243 TTLVKSGNQT
-253 FFQGNITDITDF
+253 FFQGNITDFTDF
-265 VKGKEK
+265 VKAKE
-271 NEKELEGS
+271 
-279 NQILNE
+279 
-285 HNRILSALSRDYT
+285 
-298 TVLLCDLRQDTFEVV
+298 
-313 KGDSFTHH
+313 
-321 DPEEKQKLVRE
+321 
-332 SNCYSERVRYFFE
+332 
-345 NVLIKESAP
+345 
-354 EYLERLLPEYLMNEL
+354 
-369 QETDSIEIYYKTI
+369 
-382 PNGSGFRHFLAN
+382 
-394 AVRLSNEED
+394 
-403 HFKIILGF
+403 
-411 RSVDEIIKKEQEI
+411 KKEQEI

-451 FSYRESEENGKII
+451 LSYRESGENGKII

-471 DNRWSQIIP
+471 GNRWSKIIP
-480 SYAETMVSDNTNGEF
+480 SYAEMMVSDNTNGEF
-495 EKQLGLET
+495 ENQLGLET
-503 LRSQKEDYSMTYEFK
+503 LRSQEKDYSMTYEFK
-518 SGTEII
+518 LETGIN

-529 VAYVKKKDGA
+529 VAFVKKKDGT
-539 RVAVVGTRNID
+539 RMAVVGTRNID

-559 EEKLKKAYAAAE
+559 EEKLKKAYVAAE
-571 NSNKAKTEFLNNM
+571 NANKAKTEFLNNM

-598 NQLMKSQL
+598 NHLMKSQL
-606 TEPKQLDYQKKI
+606 TESKQLDYQKKI

-626 SIINNVLDMA
+626 AIINNVLDMA

-649 ESVGEV
+649 ERVGEV
-655 VDEIISTFAS
+655 VDEIISTFSS
-665 EAEERGIHL
+665 EAEEKEIHL

-695 YVNLVSNAI
+695 YVNLVSNAM

-719 LPCKREGYMKVK
+719 LPCEKEGYMKVK

-745 LPTLFEPFSREL
+745 LPTLFEPFSREQ
-757 NTTTGRVRG
+757 NTTIGRIGG
-766 TGLGMPIVKKMIDL
+766 TGLGMPIVKKMVDL
-780 MGGSL
+780 MGGSI
-785 EVESELGKGTVF
+785 EVASELGKGTVF
-797 TFTLMHKIADK
+797 TFTLMHKIADRK
-808 KYYSQRIEKVKTS
+808 FYSQKTEAAETS
-821 SMRESLS
+821 EMGKNLS

-845 VTILEEAGFVIER
+845 VTVLEETGIVIER

-868 IEQMSPGTYDLILM
+868 VVQMSPGTYDLILM
-882 DIQMPNMDGYQ
+882 DIQMPNMDGYK
-893 AAQCIRHLN
+893 ATRCIRRLD

-909 PIIAMT
+909 SIIAMT
-915 ANAFAEDRKRT
+915 ANAFAEDRKKA

-931 NGHIAKPIDIE
+931 NGHIAKPIDME

-952 KKQESLQIE
+952 NKQENLQNG
-961 KNNSMSANRLRS
+961 KNNSMNANRLRS

>member
-1 MKQLIVSD
+1 MKQLIIPD
-9 KVQKELLTDFMIMG
+9 KVQKEMLTDFMIMG

-31 YCEDEFPVY
+31 YCEDEFPVC
-40 YANEE
+40 YANEG
-45 MARMLGYGAV
+45 MARMLGYDAV
-55 EELVEA
+55 EELIEA
-61 INGKV
+61 IDGKV

-71 PDDREQVIKDIGGE
+71 PDDREQVIKDIGDE

-112 KVIRTEEGK
+112 KVIQTEDGK

-126 ACQDMTSFVERHK
+126 ACYDMTSFVERHK
-139 KLEEQNILSQAT
+139 KLEEKNMLSQAT

-164 EEGHPFIYISDRFL
+164 EEGHPFLYISNRFL

-187 IKTEFH
+187 IRTIFD

-199 LHPDDRHLSAK
+199 LHPDDRNLSSD
-210 YTARILD
+210 YVTRILD
-217 TCGHGFTQDQIY
+217 TRGHGSAKDQIY
-229 RLLGKDG
+229 RLLGRDG

-243 TTLVKSGDQT
+243 TTLVKSGNQT
-253 FFQGNITDITDF
+253 FFQGNITDFTDF
-265 VKGKEK
+265 VKAKE
-271 NEKELEGS
+271 
-279 NQILNE
+279 
-285 HNRILSALSRDYT
+285 
-298 TVLLCDLRQDTFEVV
+298 
-313 KGDSFTHH
+313 
-321 DPEEKQKLVRE
+321 
-332 SNCYSERVRYFFE
+332 
-345 NVLIKESAP
+345 
-354 EYLERLLPEYLMNEL
+354 
-369 QETDSIEIYYKTI
+369 
-382 PNGSGFRHFLAN
+382 
-394 AVRLSNEED
+394 
-403 HFKIILGF
+403 
-411 RSVDEIIKKEQEI
+411 KKEQEI

-451 FSYRESEENGKII
+451 LSYRESGENGKII

-480 SYAETMVSDNTNGEF
+480 SYAETMVSNNTNGEF
-495 EKQLGLET
+495 ENQLGLEA

-518 SGTEII
+518 SGTEIN

-539 RVAVVGTRNID
+539 RMAVVGTRNVD

-571 NSNKAKTEFLNNM
+571 NANKAKTEFLNNM

-649 ESVGEV
+649 ESAGEV

-745 LPTLFEPFSREL
+745 LPTLFEPFSREQ
-757 NTTTGRVRG
+757 NTTTERIGG
-766 TGLGMPIVKKMIDL
+766 TGLGMPIVKKMVDL
-780 MGGSL
+780 MGGSI
-785 EVESELGKGTVF
+785 EVASELGKGTVF

-845 VTILEEAGFVIER
+845 VTVLEETGIVIER

-868 IEQMSPGTYDLILM
+868 VAQMSPGTYDLILM

-893 AAQCIRHLN
+893 AAQCIRHLD

-931 NGHIAKPIDIE
+931 NGHIAKPIDME

-952 KKQESLQIE
+952 KKQESLQNG
-961 KNNSMSANRLRS
+961 KNNSMNANRLRS

>member
-1 MKQLIVSD
+1 MKQLIISD
-9 KVQKELLTDFMIMG
+9 KVQKEMLTDFRIMG
-23 ETRGLIGG
+23 ETKGLIGG
-31 YCEDEFPVY
+31 YCEDEFPVC

-45 MARMLGYGAV
+45 MARMLGYDAV
-55 EELVEA
+55 EELIEA
-61 INGKV
+61 IDGKV

-71 PDDREQVIKDIGGE
+71 PDDREQVIKDIGDE

-99 RKDGSWF
+99 RKDGSCF

-112 KVIRTEEGK
+112 KVVQTEDGK

-126 ACQDMTSFVERHK
+126 ACYDMTSFVERHK
-139 KLEEQNILSQAT
+139 KLEEKNMLSQAT

-164 EEGHPFIYISDRFL
+164 EEGHPFLYISNRFL

-187 IKTEFH
+187 IRTIFD

-199 LHPDDRHLSAK
+199 LHPDDRNLSSD
-210 YTARILD
+210 YVTRILD
-217 TCGHGFTQDQIY
+217 TRGHGSEKDQIY
-229 RLLGKDG
+229 RMLGKDG

-243 TTLVKSGDQT
+243 TTLVKSGNQT
-253 FFQGNITDITDF
+253 FFQGNITDFTDF
-265 VKGKEK
+265 VKAKE
-271 NEKELEGS
+271 
-279 NQILNE
+279 
-285 HNRILSALSRDYT
+285 
-298 TVLLCDLRQDTFEVV
+298 
-313 KGDSFTHH
+313 
-321 DPEEKQKLVRE
+321 
-332 SNCYSERVRYFFE
+332 
-345 NVLIKESAP
+345 
-354 EYLERLLPEYLMNEL
+354 
-369 QETDSIEIYYKTI
+369 
-382 PNGSGFRHFLAN
+382 
-394 AVRLSNEED
+394 
-403 HFKIILGF
+403 
-411 RSVDEIIKKEQEI
+411 KKEQEI

-451 FSYRESEENGKII
+451 LSYRESGENGKII

-471 DNRWSQIIP
+471 GNRWSKIIP
-480 SYAETMVSDNTNGEF
+480 SYAEMMVSDNTNGEF
-495 EKQLGLET
+495 ENQLGLET
-503 LRSQKEDYSMTYEFK
+503 LRSQEKDYSMTYEFK
-518 SGTEII
+518 LETGIN

-529 VAYVKKKDGA
+529 VAFVKKKDGT
-539 RVAVVGTRNID
+539 RMAVVGTRNID

-559 EEKLKKAYAAAE
+559 EEKLKKAYVAAE
-571 NSNKAKTEFLNNM
+571 NANKAKTEFLNNM

-598 NQLMKSQL
+598 NHLMKSQL
-606 TEPKQLDYQKKI
+606 TESKQLDYQKKI

-626 SIINNVLDMA
+626 AIINNVLDMA

-649 ESVGEV
+649 ERVGEV
-655 VDEIISTFAS
+655 VDEIISTFSS
-665 EAEERGIHL
+665 EAEEKEIHL

-695 YVNLVSNAI
+695 YVNLVSNAM

-719 LPCKREGYMKVK
+719 LPCEKEGYMKVK

-745 LPTLFEPFSREL
+745 LPTLFEPFSREQ
-757 NTTTGRVRG
+757 NTTTRRIGG
-766 TGLGMPIVKKMIDL
+766 TGLGMPIVKKMVDL
-780 MGGSL
+780 MGGSI
-785 EVESELGKGTVF
+785 EVASELGKGTVF
-797 TFTLMHKIADK
+797 TFTLMHKIADRK
-808 KYYSQRIEKVKTS
+808 FYSQKTEAAETS
-821 SMRESLS
+821 EMGKNLS

-845 VTILEEAGFVIER
+845 VTVLEETGIVIER

-868 IEQMSPGTYDLILM
+868 VAQMSPGTYDLILM

-893 AAQCIRHLN
+893 AAQCIRHLD
-902 DKKKAEI
+902 DKMKAEI

-915 ANAFAEDRKRT
+915 ANAFAEDRKKA

-952 KKQESLQIE
+952 NKQENLQNG
-961 KNNSMSANRLRS
+961 KNNSMNANRLRS

>member
-1 MKQLIVSD
+1 MKQLIIPD
-9 KVQKELLTDFMIMG
+9 KVQKEMLTDFMIMG
-23 ETRGLIGG
+23 ETKGLIGV
-31 YCEDEFPVY
+31 YCEDEFPVC

-45 MARMLGYGAV
+45 MARMLGYDAV
-55 EELVEA
+55 EELIEA
-61 INGKV
+61 IDGKV

-71 PDDREQVIKDIGGE
+71 PDDREQVIKDIGDE

-99 RKDGSWF
+99 RKDGSCF

-112 KVIRTEEGK
+112 KVVQTEDGK

-126 ACQDMTSFVERHK
+126 ACYDMTSFVERHK
-139 KLEEQNILSQAT
+139 KLEEKNMLSQAT

-164 EEGHPFIYISDRFL
+164 EEGHPFLYISNRFL

-187 IKTEFH
+187 IRTIFD

-199 LHPDDRHLSAK
+199 LHPDDRNLSSD
-210 YTARILD
+210 YVARILD
-217 TCGHGFTQDQIY
+217 TRGHGSEKDQIY

-243 TTLVKSGDQT
+243 TTLVKSGNQT
-253 FFQGNITDITDF
+253 FFQGNITDFTDF
-265 VKGKEK
+265 VKAKE
-271 NEKELEGS
+271 
-279 NQILNE
+279 
-285 HNRILSALSRDYT
+285 
-298 TVLLCDLRQDTFEVV
+298 
-313 KGDSFTHH
+313 
-321 DPEEKQKLVRE
+321 
-332 SNCYSERVRYFFE
+332 
-345 NVLIKESAP
+345 
-354 EYLERLLPEYLMNEL
+354 
-369 QETDSIEIYYKTI
+369 
-382 PNGSGFRHFLAN
+382 
-394 AVRLSNEED
+394 
-403 HFKIILGF
+403 
-411 RSVDEIIKKEQEI
+411 KKEQEI

-451 FSYRESEENGKII
+451 LSYRESGENGKII

-471 DNRWSQIIP
+471 GNRWSKIIP

-495 EKQLGLET
+495 ENQLGLET
-503 LRSQKEDYSMTYEFK
+503 LRSQEKDYSMTYEFK
-518 SGTEII
+518 LETGIN

-529 VAYVKKKDGA
+529 VAFVKKKDGT
-539 RVAVVGTRNID
+539 RMAVVGTRNID

-559 EEKLKKAYAAAE
+559 EEKLKKAYVAAE
-571 NSNKAKTEFLNNM
+571 NANKAKTEFLNNM

-591 MNVILGY
+591 MNVTLGY
-598 NQLMKSQL
+598 NHLMKSQL
-606 TEPKQLDYQKKI
+606 TESKQLDYQKKI

-626 SIINNVLDMA
+626 AIINNVLDMA

-649 ESVGEV
+649 ERVGEV
-655 VDEIISTFAS
+655 VDEIISTFSS
-665 EAEERGIHL
+665 EAEEKEIHL

-695 YVNLVSNAI
+695 YVNLVSNAM

-719 LPCKREGYMKVK
+719 LPCEKEGYIKVK

-745 LPTLFEPFSREL
+745 LPTLFEPFSREQ
-757 NTTTGRVRG
+757 NTTTRRIGG
-766 TGLGMPIVKKMIDL
+766 TGLGMPIVKKMVDL
-780 MGGSL
+780 MGGSI
-785 EVESELGKGTVF
+785 EVASELGKGTVF
-797 TFTLMHKIADK
+797 TFTLMHKIADRK
-808 KYYSQRIEKVKTS
+808 FYSQKTEAAETS
-821 SMRESLS
+821 EMGKNLS

-845 VTILEEAGFVIER
+845 VTVLEETGIVIER

-868 IEQMSPGTYDLILM
+868 VAQMSPGTYDLILM
-882 DIQMPNMDGYQ
+882 DIQMPNMDGYK
-893 AAQCIRHLN
+893 ATRCIRRLD

-915 ANAFAEDRKRT
+915 ANAFAEDRKKA

-952 KKQESLQIE
+952 NKQENLHNG
-961 KNNSMSANRLRS
+961 KNNSMNANRLRS

>member
-1 MKQLIVSD
+1 MKQLIIPD
-9 KVQKELLTDFMIMG
+9 KVQKEMLTDFRIMG
-23 ETRGLIGG
+23 ETKGLIGG
-31 YCEDEFPVY
+31 YCEDEFPVC

-45 MARMLGYGAV
+45 MARMLGYDAV
-55 EELVEA
+55 EELIEA
-61 INGKV
+61 IDGKV

-71 PDDREQVIKDIGGE
+71 PDDREQVIKDIGDE

-99 RKDGSWF
+99 RKDGSCF

-112 KVIRTEEGK
+112 KVVQTEDGK

-126 ACQDMTSFVERHK
+126 ACYDMTSFVERHK
-139 KLEEQNILSQAT
+139 KLEEKNMLSQAT

-164 EEGHPFIYISDRFL
+164 EEGHPFLYISNRFL

-187 IKTEFH
+187 IRTIFD

-199 LHPDDRHLSAK
+199 LHPDDRNLSSD
-210 YTARILD
+210 YVARILD
-217 TCGHGFTQDQIY
+217 TRGHGSEKDQIY

-243 TTLVKSGDQT
+243 TTLVKSGNQT
-253 FFQGNITDITDF
+253 FFQGNITDFTDF
-265 VKGKEK
+265 VKAKE
-271 NEKELEGS
+271 
-279 NQILNE
+279 
-285 HNRILSALSRDYT
+285 
-298 TVLLCDLRQDTFEVV
+298 
-313 KGDSFTHH
+313 
-321 DPEEKQKLVRE
+321 
-332 SNCYSERVRYFFE
+332 
-345 NVLIKESAP
+345 
-354 EYLERLLPEYLMNEL
+354 
-369 QETDSIEIYYKTI
+369 
-382 PNGSGFRHFLAN
+382 
-394 AVRLSNEED
+394 
-403 HFKIILGF
+403 
-411 RSVDEIIKKEQEI
+411 KKEQEI

-451 FSYRESEENGKII
+451 LSYRESGENGKII

-471 DNRWSQIIP
+471 GNRWSKIIP

-495 EKQLGLET
+495 ENQLGLET
-503 LRSQKEDYSMTYEFK
+503 LRSQEKDYSMTYEFK
-518 SGTEII
+518 LETGIN

-529 VAYVKKKDGA
+529 VAFVKKKDGT
-539 RVAVVGTRNID
+539 RMAVVGTRNID

-559 EEKLKKAYAAAE
+559 EEKLKKAYVAAE
-571 NSNKAKTEFLNNM
+571 NANKAKTEFLNNM
-584 SHDIRTP
+584 SYDIRTP

-598 NQLMKSQL
+598 NHLMKSQL
-606 TEPKQLDYQKKI
+606 TESKQLDYQKKI

-626 SIINNVLDMA
+626 AIINNVLDMA

-649 ESVGEV
+649 ERVGEV
-655 VDEIISTFAS
+655 VDEIISTFSS
-665 EAEERGIHL
+665 EAEEKEIHL

-695 YVNLVSNAI
+695 YVNLVSNAM

-719 LPCKREGYMKVK
+719 LPCEKEGYMKVK

-745 LPTLFEPFSREL
+745 LPTLFEPFSREQ
-757 NTTTGRVRG
+757 NTTTRRIGG
-766 TGLGMPIVKKMIDL
+766 TGLGMPIVKKMVDL
-780 MGGSL
+780 MGGSI
-785 EVESELGKGTVF
+785 EVASELGKGTVF
-797 TFTLMHKIADK
+797 TFTLMHKIADRK
-808 KYYSQRIEKVKTS
+808 FYGQKTEAAETS
-821 SMRESLS
+821 EMGKNLS

-845 VTILEEAGFVIER
+845 VTVLEETGIVIER

-868 IEQMSPGTYDLILM
+868 VAQMSPGTYDLILM

-893 AAQCIRHLN
+893 AAQCIRHLD
-902 DKKKAEI
+902 DKMKAEI

-915 ANAFAEDRKRT
+915 ANAFAEDRKKA

-931 NGHIAKPIDIE
+931 NGHIAKPIDME

-952 KKQESLQIE
+952 NKQENLQNG
-961 KNNSMSANRLRS
+961 KNNSMNANRLRS

>member
-1 MKQLIVSD
+1 MKQLIIPD
-9 KVQKELLTDFMIMG
+9 KVQKEMLTDFRIMG
-23 ETRGLIGG
+23 ETKGLIGG
-31 YCEDEFPVY
+31 YCEDEFPVC

-45 MARMLGYGAV
+45 MARMLGYDAV
-55 EELVEA
+55 EELIEA
-61 INGKV
+61 IDGKV

-71 PDDREQVIKDIGGE
+71 PDDREQVIKDIGDE

-99 RKDGSWF
+99 RKDGSCF

-112 KVIRTEEGK
+112 KVVQTEDGK

-126 ACQDMTSFVERHK
+126 ACYDMTSFVERHK
-139 KLEEQNILSQAT
+139 KLEEKNMLSQAT

-164 EEGHPFIYISDRFL
+164 EEGHPFLYISNRFL

-187 IKTEFH
+187 IRTIFD

-199 LHPDDRHLSAK
+199 LHPDDRNLSSD
-210 YTARILD
+210 YVTRILD
-217 TCGHGFTQDQIY
+217 TRGHGSEKDQIY

-243 TTLVKSGDQT
+243 TTLVKSGNQT
-253 FFQGNITDITDF
+253 FFQGNITDFTDF
-265 VKGKEK
+265 VKAKE
-271 NEKELEGS
+271 
-279 NQILNE
+279 
-285 HNRILSALSRDYT
+285 
-298 TVLLCDLRQDTFEVV
+298 
-313 KGDSFTHH
+313 
-321 DPEEKQKLVRE
+321 
-332 SNCYSERVRYFFE
+332 
-345 NVLIKESAP
+345 
-354 EYLERLLPEYLMNEL
+354 
-369 QETDSIEIYYKTI
+369 
-382 PNGSGFRHFLAN
+382 
-394 AVRLSNEED
+394 
-403 HFKIILGF
+403 
-411 RSVDEIIKKEQEI
+411 KKEQEI

-451 FSYRESEENGKII
+451 LSYRESGENGKII

-471 DNRWSQIIP
+471 GNRWSKIIP
-480 SYAETMVSDNTNGEF
+480 SYAEMMVSDNTNGEF
-495 EKQLGLET
+495 ENQLGLET
-503 LRSQKEDYSMTYEFK
+503 LRSQEKDYSMTYEFK
-518 SGTEII
+518 LETGIN

-529 VAYVKKKDGA
+529 VEFVKKKDGT
-539 RVAVVGTRNID
+539 RMAVVGTRNID

-559 EEKLKKAYAAAE
+559 EEKLKKAYVAAE
-571 NSNKAKTEFLNNM
+571 NANKAKTEFLNNM

-598 NQLMKSQL
+598 NHLMKSQL
-606 TEPKQLDYQKKI
+606 TESKQLDYQKKI

-626 SIINNVLDMA
+626 AIINNVLDMA

-649 ESVGEV
+649 ERVGEV
-655 VDEIISTFAS
+655 VDEIISTFSS
-665 EAEERGIHL
+665 EAEEKEIHL

-695 YVNLVSNAI
+695 YVNLVSNAM

-719 LPCKREGYMKVK
+719 LPCEKEGYMKVK

-745 LPTLFEPFSREL
+745 LPTLFEPFSREQ
-757 NTTTGRVRG
+757 NTTTRRIGG
-766 TGLGMPIVKKMIDL
+766 TGLGMPIVKKMVDL
-780 MGGSL
+780 MGGSI
-785 EVESELGKGTVF
+785 EVASELGKGTVF
-797 TFTLMHKIADK
+797 TFTLMHKIADRK
-808 KYYSQRIEKVKTS
+808 FYSQKTEAAETS
-821 SMRESLS
+821 EMGKNLS

-845 VTILEEAGFVIER
+845 VTVLEETGIVIER

-868 IEQMSPGTYDLILM
+868 VAQMSPGTYDLILM

-893 AAQCIRHLN
+893 AAQCIRHLD
-902 DKKKAEI
+902 DKMKAEI

-915 ANAFAEDRKRT
+915 ANAFAEDRKKA

-952 KKQESLQIE
+952 NKQENLQNG
-961 KNNSMSANRLRS
+961 KNNSMNANRLRS

>member
-1 MKQLIVSD
+1 MKQLIIPD
-9 KVQKELLTDFMIMG
+9 KVQKEMLTDFMIMG
-23 ETRGLIGG
+23 ETKGLIGV
-31 YCEDEFPVY
+31 YCEDEFPVC

-45 MARMLGYGAV
+45 MARMLGYDAV
-55 EELVEA
+55 EELIEA
-61 INGKV
+61 IDGKV

-71 PDDREQVIKDIGGE
+71 PDDREQVIKDIGDE

-99 RKDGSWF
+99 RKDGSCF

-112 KVIRTEEGK
+112 KVVQTEDGK

-126 ACQDMTSFVERHK
+126 VCYDMTSFVERHK
-139 KLEEQNILSQAT
+139 KLEEKNMLSQAT

-164 EEGHPFIYISDRFL
+164 EEGHPFLYISNRFL

-187 IKTEFH
+187 IRTIFD

-199 LHPDDRHLSAK
+199 LHPDDRNLSSD
-210 YTARILD
+210 YVARILD
-217 TCGHGFTQDQIY
+217 TRGHGSEKDQIY

-243 TTLVKSGDQT
+243 TTLVKSGNQT
-253 FFQGNITDITDF
+253 FFQGNITDFTDF
-265 VKGKEK
+265 VKAKE
-271 NEKELEGS
+271 
-279 NQILNE
+279 
-285 HNRILSALSRDYT
+285 
-298 TVLLCDLRQDTFEVV
+298 
-313 KGDSFTHH
+313 
-321 DPEEKQKLVRE
+321 
-332 SNCYSERVRYFFE
+332 
-345 NVLIKESAP
+345 
-354 EYLERLLPEYLMNEL
+354 
-369 QETDSIEIYYKTI
+369 
-382 PNGSGFRHFLAN
+382 
-394 AVRLSNEED
+394 
-403 HFKIILGF
+403 
-411 RSVDEIIKKEQEI
+411 KKEQEI

-451 FSYRESEENGKII
+451 LSYRESGENGKII

-471 DNRWSQIIP
+471 GNRWSKIIP

-495 EKQLGLET
+495 ENQLGLET
-503 LRSQKEDYSMTYEFK
+503 LRSQEKDYSMTYEFK
-518 SGTEII
+518 LETGIN

-529 VAYVKKKDGA
+529 VAFVKKKDGT
-539 RVAVVGTRNID
+539 RMAVVGTRNID

-559 EEKLKKAYAAAE
+559 EEKLKKAYVAAE
-571 NSNKAKTEFLNNM
+571 NANKAKTEFLNNM

-598 NQLMKSQL
+598 NHLMKSQL
-606 TEPKQLDYQKKI
+606 TESKQLDYQKKI

-626 SIINNVLDMA
+626 AIINNVLDMA

-649 ESVGEV
+649 ERVGEV
-655 VDEIISTFAS
+655 VDEIISTFSS
-665 EAEERGIHL
+665 EAEEKEIHL

-695 YVNLVSNAI
+695 YVNLVSNAM

-719 LPCKREGYMKVK
+719 LPCEKEGYIKVK

-745 LPTLFEPFSREL
+745 LPTLFEPFSREQ
-757 NTTTGRVRG
+757 NTTTRRIGG
-766 TGLGMPIVKKMIDL
+766 TGLGMPIVKKMVDL
-780 MGGSL
+780 MGGSI
-785 EVESELGKGTVF
+785 EVASELGKGTVF
-797 TFTLMHKIADK
+797 TFTLMHKIADRK
-808 KYYSQRIEKVKTS
+808 FYSQKTEAAETS
-821 SMRESLS
+821 EMGKNLS

-845 VTILEEAGFVIER
+845 VTVLEETGIVIER

-868 IEQMSPGTYDLILM
+868 VVQMSPGTYDLILM
-882 DIQMPNMDGYQ
+882 DIQMPNMDGYK
-893 AAQCIRHLN
+893 ATRCIRRLD

-915 ANAFAEDRKRT
+915 ANAFAEDRKKA

-952 KKQESLQIE
+952 NKQENLQNG
-961 KNNSMSANRLRS
+961 KNNSMNANRLRS

>member
-1 MKQLIVSD
+1 MKQLIIPD
-9 KVQKELLTDFMIMG
+9 KVQKEMLTDFMIMG

-45 MARMLGYGAV
+45 MARMLGYDAV

-61 INGKV
+61 IDGKV

-71 PDDREQVIKDIGGE
+71 PDDREQVIKDIGDE

-112 KVIRTEEGK
+112 KVIQTEEGK

-126 ACQDMTSFVERHK
+126 ACYDMTSFVERHK
-139 KLEEQNILSQAT
+139 KLEEKNMLSQAT

-164 EEGHPFIYISDRFL
+164 EEGHPFLYISNRFL

-187 IKTEFH
+187 IRTIFD

-199 LHPDDRHLSAK
+199 LHPDDRNLSSD
-210 YTARILD
+210 YVTRILD
-217 TCGHGFTQDQIY
+217 TRGHGSAKDQIY

-243 TTLVKSGDQT
+243 TTLVKSGNQT
-253 FFQGNITDITDF
+253 FFQGNITDFTDF
-265 VKGKEK
+265 VKAKE
-271 NEKELEGS
+271 
-279 NQILNE
+279 
-285 HNRILSALSRDYT
+285 
-298 TVLLCDLRQDTFEVV
+298 
-313 KGDSFTHH
+313 
-321 DPEEKQKLVRE
+321 
-332 SNCYSERVRYFFE
+332 
-345 NVLIKESAP
+345 
-354 EYLERLLPEYLMNEL
+354 
-369 QETDSIEIYYKTI
+369 
-382 PNGSGFRHFLAN
+382 
-394 AVRLSNEED
+394 
-403 HFKIILGF
+403 
-411 RSVDEIIKKEQEI
+411 KKEQEI

-451 FSYRESEENGKII
+451 LSYRESGENGKII

-471 DNRWSQIIP
+471 GNRWSKIIP
-480 SYAETMVSDNTNGEF
+480 SYAEMMVSDNTNGEF
-495 EKQLGLET
+495 ENQLGLET
-503 LRSQKEDYSMTYEFK
+503 LRSQEKDYSMTYEFK
-518 SGTEII
+518 LETGIN

-529 VAYVKKKDGA
+529 VAFVKKKDGT
-539 RVAVVGTRNID
+539 RMAVVGTRNID

-559 EEKLKKAYAAAE
+559 EEKLKKAYVAAE
-571 NSNKAKTEFLNNM
+571 NANKAKTEFLNNM

-598 NQLMKSQL
+598 NHLMKSQL
-606 TEPKQLDYQKKI
+606 TESKQLDYQKKI

-626 SIINNVLDMA
+626 AIINNVLDMA

-649 ESVGEV
+649 ERVGEV
-655 VDEIISTFAS
+655 VDEIISTFSS
-665 EAEERGIHL
+665 EAEEKEIHL

-695 YVNLVSNAI
+695 YVNLVSNAM

-719 LPCKREGYMKVK
+719 LPCEKEGYMKVK

-745 LPTLFEPFSREL
+745 LPTLFEPFSREQ
-757 NTTTGRVRG
+757 NTTIGRIGG
-766 TGLGMPIVKKMIDL
+766 TGLGMPIVKKMVDL
-780 MGGSL
+780 MGGSI
-785 EVESELGKGTVF
+785 EVASELGKGTVF
-797 TFTLMHKIADK
+797 TFTLMHKIADRK
-808 KYYSQRIEKVKTS
+808 FYSQKTEAAETS
-821 SMRESLS
+821 EMGKNLS

-845 VTILEEAGFVIER
+845 VTVLEETGIVIER

-868 IEQMSPGTYDLILM
+868 VVQMSPGTYDLILM
-882 DIQMPNMDGYQ
+882 DIQMPNMDGYK
-893 AAQCIRHLN
+893 ATRCIRRLD

-915 ANAFAEDRKRT
+915 ANAFAEDRKKA

-952 KKQESLQIE
+952 NKQENLQNG
-961 KNNSMSANRLRS
+961 KNNSMNANRLRS

>member
-1 MKQLIVSD
+1 MKQLITPD
-9 KVQKELLTDFMIMG
+9 KVQKEMLTDFIIMG

-31 YCEDEFPVY
+31 YCENEFPVY

-45 MARMLGYGAV
+45 MARMLGYDAV
-55 EELVEA
+55 EEMVEA
-61 INGKV
+61 IDGKV

-112 KVIRTEEGK
+112 KVIRTEDGK

-139 KLEEQNILSQAT
+139 KLEEQNMLSQAT

-164 EEGHPFIYISDRFL
+164 EEGHPFLYISNRFL

-187 IKTEFH
+187 IRTIFD

-199 LHPDDRHLSAK
+199 LHPDDRNLSSD
-210 YTARILD
+210 YVTRILD
-217 TCGHGFTQDQIY
+217 TRGHGSEKDQIY

-243 TTLVKSGDQT
+243 TTLVKSGNQT
-253 FFQGNITDITDF
+253 FFQGNITDFTDF
-265 VKGKEK
+265 VKAKE
-271 NEKELEGS
+271 
-279 NQILNE
+279 
-285 HNRILSALSRDYT
+285 
-298 TVLLCDLRQDTFEVV
+298 
-313 KGDSFTHH
+313 
-321 DPEEKQKLVRE
+321 
-332 SNCYSERVRYFFE
+332 
-345 NVLIKESAP
+345 
-354 EYLERLLPEYLMNEL
+354 
-369 QETDSIEIYYKTI
+369 
-382 PNGSGFRHFLAN
+382 
-394 AVRLSNEED
+394 
-403 HFKIILGF
+403 
-411 RSVDEIIKKEQEI
+411 KKEQEI

-451 FSYRESEENGKII
+451 FYYRESDENGKII

-480 SYAETMVSDNTNGEF
+480 SYAETMVSNNTNGEF

-503 LRSQKEDYSMTYEFK
+503 LRSQEEDYSMTYEFK
-518 SGTEII
+518 SGTEIN

-529 VAYVKKKDGA
+529 VAYAKKKDGA
-539 RVAVVGTRNID
+539 RVAIVGTRNID

-559 EEKLKKAYAAAE
+559 EEKLKKAYVAAE
-571 NSNKAKTEFLNNM
+571 NANKAKTEFLNNM

-598 NQLMKSQL
+598 NQLMKSLL
-606 TEPKQLDYQKKI
+606 TEPKQLDYQKKM

-636 RIESGKIKVDENY
+636 RIESGKVKVDENY
-649 ESVGEV
+649 ERVGEV
-655 VDEIISTFAS
+655 VDEIISTFSS
-665 EAEERGIHL
+665 EAEEKGIHL

-695 YVNLVSNAI
+695 YVNLVSNAM

-719 LPCKREGYMKVK
+719 LPCEKEGYMKIK
-731 SEIKDTGIGMSKEY
+731 SEIKDTGIDMSKEY
-745 LPTLFEPFSREL
+745 LPTLFEPFSREQ
-757 NTTTGRVRG
+757 NTTIGRIGG
-766 TGLGMPIVKKMIDL
+766 TGLGMPIVKKMVDL
-780 MGGSL
+780 MGGSI
-785 EVESELGKGTVF
+785 EVASELGKGTVF
-797 TFTLMHKIADK
+797 TFTLMHKIADRK
-808 KYYSQRIEKVKTS
+808 FYSQKTEAAETS
-821 SMRESLS
+821 EMGKNLS

-845 VTILEEAGFVIER
+845 VTVLEETGIVIER

-868 IEQMSPGTYDLILM
+868 VVQMSPGTYDLILM
-882 DIQMPNMDGYQ
+882 DIQMPNMDGYK
-893 AAQCIRHLN
+893 ATRCIRRLD

-915 ANAFAEDRKRT
+915 ANAFAEDRKKA

-952 KKQESLQIE
+952 KKQESLQIG
-961 KNNSMSANRLRS
+961 KNNSING